1 MIKAEPASTAKK
13 VFSTMPTGG
22 IVIGVGV
29 GVLVGWP
36 GIVGTGVDIGGTGVE
51 VGPGGLT
58 GEVGVGGA
66 GVLVGPGQ

>member
-36 GIVGTGVDIGGTGVE
+36 GIVGTGVE